1 MEYSNP
7 EIPEGINTT
16 REHPL
21 KEFFILVTGVL
32 ATVAIA
38 VAILSVMAEKLVVY
52 IPFSVEKELLAD
64 KDIYSNEKNTKIAEY
79 LQDLSDKLT
88 PFMDLPEDM
97 SITVHYLDQD
107 VENAYATLG
116 GNIYI
121 YHGLIKLLP
130 NENALSTVLAHEI
143 AHIKYRH
150 PIIAM
155 GRGVV
160 IGLFLATVTG
170 INGDHFVGQ
179 IVNDAGIITLLSF
192 NRKQEQQADE
202 EALRA
207 INNYYGHIN
216 GSKDLFKSLL
226 QLEKKFPVHPPEFL
240 STHPIG
246 EKRITNIDQ
255 LARENHWNTTGKLTP
270 IPADILESVKISD
283 KN

>member
-21 KEFFILVTGVL
+21 KEFFILVVGVL
-32 ATVAIA
+32 ATITLA
-38 VAILSVMAEKLVVY
+38 VTILSVMAEKLVIY
-52 IPFSVEKELLAD
+52 IPFSVEKELLAG
-64 KDIYSNEKNTKIAEY
+64 KNIYSNEKNTKIVNY
-79 LQDLSDKLT
+79 LQNLSDKLT

-107 VENAYATLG
+107 VKNAYATLG

-121 YHGLIKLLP
+121 YRGLIKLLP

-160 IGLFLATVTG
+160 IGLLLATVAG
-170 INGDHFVGQ
+170 ISGDRFVGQ
-179 IVNDAGIITLLSF
+179 IVNDAGIVTLLTF
-192 NRKQEQQADE
+192 NRKQEQQADA

-207 INNYYGHIN
+207 VNDYYGHIG
-216 GSKDLFKSLL
+216 GSKDLFTLFLK
-226 QLEKKFPVHPPEFL
+226 LEKKYPVHPPEFL
-240 STHPIG
+240 STHPLS
-246 EKRITNIDQ
+246 EKRIANIDQ
-255 LARENHWNTTGKLTP
+255 LSLDNNWNTSGKLTP
-270 IPADILESVKISD
+270 IPGNILESVKKSD
-283 KN
+283 D